1 MIKDIPVY
9 LIILMII
16 ELLLTVVVIERSSF
30 TMKLVHELNFLKK
43 SDQNKDLNIE
53 HEIDKLQFIFLNLS
67 IIKKTKIIKNNK
79 NFSKFLILN
88 TEAKFN
94 LSATKLLF
102 VEIFKTYKIKLIRA
116 VIVTAIIFVF
126 HNMVNNKYL
135 KNLFLIAFIIAII
148 YIFNS
153 LFCFVKPKVLKPKG
167 Y

>member
-1 MIKDIPVY
+1 MMKDIPVY

-16 ELLLTVVVIERSSF
+16 ELLLTVVVIERSTF
-30 TMKLVHELNFLKK
+30 KMKLAHELDFFEK
-43 SDQNKDLNIE
+43 SDKNKDLNIE
-53 HEIDKLQFIFLNLS
+53 NELNKLQFIFLNSS
-67 IIKKTKIIKNNK
+67 IFKKIKIIKNNK
-79 NFSKFLILN
+79 NFSKFLSLN

-116 VIVTAIIFVF
+116 VIVTSILFIF
-126 HNMVNNKYL
+126 HNVVNNKYL

-148 YIFNS
+148 YIVNS
-153 LFCFVKPKVLKPKG
+153 LLCFVKPKG